1 MLSAISNDQSK
12 VLDYIKQELIGPK
25 NGDKEQLSDI
35 NPVDMYLMGMIHPIN
50 DNENIPVDSD
60 DQIEGFFQ
68 NKPPS
73 FGLSFYLGG
82 GGEFILNVSCAQYME
97 RRVLSPEFLN
107 KLKLKARELE
117 PNKSSEVITELDDIS
132 NALSSN
138 PDDQGDLIKAA
149 KRINNN
155 LGKGIR
161 EKVNLK
167 AWTRSPNKYQGDVLR
182 PSNNLLDLYL
192 FDDKVRVNVIWRPFK
207 RGFIITVTMINN
219 IKKSSKYVE
228 DQLFQSRIKIE
239 KNNDKILPYP
249 LESDM
254 SYDGEEEELALMYRK
269 YDTFA
274 VGHSCAADW
283 HVDNNNV
290 VSLFSEFLPSC
301 SVKPVTLSLESS
313 GDEKV
318 LNLQFLSN
326 DSLSKDVLK
335 KHLLLFSKNYKSWA
349 LKESKKD
356 IGDCSSVARDRI
368 IQRIDNSIKRINK
381 GIDIVVSDDLIFDAF
396 KMANL
401 AMLMQMVHGSDF
413 SKNIKNKDEVE
424 FLAPDY
430 ASEKY
435 SDFNW
440 RPFQL
445 AFFLL
450 TIESLINKD
459 SQDRNTVDLI
469 WFPTGGGKTEAYLAV
484 SAFEL
489 LYRRMILK
497 ESGAGTVV
505 IKRYSLRLLT
515 AQQFQRAAILICA
528 CEKLRRDNL
537 SLLGEQ
543 AYSVGLWVGEASSP
557 NDFTNNK
564 GTGALQHYNNA
575 LEAHTPENKFQAQKC
590 PWCGTRIIPTKQS
603 SKEHYGIRATET
615 SFSFYCPTTTCEFH
629 NKLPMTV
636 VDEDMYKNPPS
647 FIIGTIDKF
656 ARMSWTEKPKA
667 FFGIGHGYKPPSLI
681 IQDELHLISGPL
693 GTIAGIYEAAM
704 DSIIYSIDGYY
715 PKKIAATATIRR
727 AEEQITRLYALK
739 ANIFPSS
746 GVDAEDSYFAR
757 TDNNSP
763 GRVYVGIMGQS
774 STQTTS
780 IVDVAS
786 VLSQIPIDVELSKAA
801 KDSYWTQ
808 VIYHNSKKELSKT
821 ITMASDDIP
830 NRLKLLYKKKQ
841 RSIKNVEELSGNKQ
855 GDELTEILE
864 KMDMTVHD
872 KPSEVIDILPC
883 TNMISVGVDV
893 SRLGLIMMHGQP
905 KTTSE
910 YIQASSRV
918 GRDKIPG
925 IVVTVYPSANPR
937 ARSHYES
944 FISYHKSLYKFVEP
958 TSVTPYAEPAR
969 DRALHAAL
977 VILMRYVGGI
987 GANED
992 ACLFKSSSD
1001 SSQRLIKSLILRMQK
1016 SDNSEKDS
1024 IEEHVY
1030 SIVKKWDNLIKEYP
1044 GKLQY
1049 RNNSGRQFKSLLCDF
1064 DEKVKGSWPT
1074 LHSMRG
1080 VDAEIDIVVSGEE
1093 L

>member
-1 MLSAISNDQSK
+1 MLNDISNDQSK

-50 DNENIPVDSD
+50 DDENIPVDSD

-82 GGEFILNVSCAQYME
+82 EGGFTLNVSCAQYVGKK
-97 RRVLSPEFLN
+97 VLNPEFLN
-107 KLKLKARELE
+107 KLKLHAQRMEV
-117 PNKSSEVITELDDIS
+117 NKSSEIIAELEDIS
-132 NALSSN
+132 NDLVSS
-138 PDDQGDLIKAA
+138 PEDCGSLIEAA
-149 KRINNN
+149 RRINKKLDKSIN
-155 LGKGIR
+155 
-161 EKVNLK
+161 EKISLK
-167 AWTRSPNKYQGDVLR
+167 AWIRCPNNHYEDVLR
-182 PSNNLLDLYL
+182 PSNNSLDLYL
-192 FDDKVRVNVIWRPFK
+192 FDEKVRVNMIWRPFK

-219 IKKSSKYVE
+219 IKKSNKYV
-228 DQLFQSRIKIE
+228 DNQLFQSRMKID
-239 KNNDKILPYP
+239 KNNDEILPYP

-254 SYDGEEEELALMYRK
+254 SYDREEEELALMYRK
-269 YDTFA
+269 HNTFA

-283 HVDNNNV
+283 HVDNNSV
-290 VSLFSEFLPSC
+290 TSLSSEFLPSC

-313 GDEKV
+313 GDERV
-318 LNLQFLSN
+318 LNLQFLSDDN
-326 DSLSKDVLK
+326 LSKDILK
-335 KHLLLFSKNYKSWA
+335 KHLLSFSKDYKSWA
-349 LKESKKD
+349 LKERKKD
-356 IGDCSSVARDRI
+356 IGDYSIKAKDRI
-368 IQRIDNSIKRINK
+368 IQRINDSIKRINI

-401 AMLMQMVHGSDF
+401 AMLMQMVHGSKF
-413 SKNIKNKDEVE
+413 SKNIKNKDELE
-424 FLAPDY
+424 FIAPDY
-430 ASEKY
+430 TSKKY

-459 SQDRNTVDLI
+459 SQDRNIVDLI

-489 LYRRMILK
+489 LYRRMYLK

-505 IKRYSLRLLT
+505 IKRYPLRLLT

-528 CEKLRRDNL
+528 CEKLRRDNQK
-537 SLLGEQ
+537 LLGKRP
-543 AYSVGLWVGEASSP
+543 YSIGLWVGQDSSP
-557 NDFTNNK
+557 NDFTNSQ
-564 GTGALQHYNNA
+564 GTGAFQYYSSA
-575 LEAHTPENKFQAQKC
+575 LEAHIPENKFQVQKC
-590 PWCGTRIIPTKQS
+590 PWCGTRIIPTKQN
-603 SKEHYGIRATET
+603 KKDHYGIRATEV
-615 SFSFYCPTTTCEFH
+615 SFSFYCPTTTCEF
-629 NKLPMTV
+629 NNELPMTV

-647 FIIGTIDKF
+647 FIIGTVDKF
-656 ARMSWTEKPKA
+656 ARMAWTEKPKA
-667 FFGIGHGYKPPSLI
+667 FFGIGHGYEPPSLI
-681 IQDELHLISGPL
+681 IQDEMHLISGPL
-693 GTIAGIYEAAM
+693 GTISGIYEAAI
-704 DSIIYSIDGYY
+704 DSIIYSINGYY

-739 ANIFPSS
+739 SNIFPSS
-746 GVDAEDSYFAR
+746 GIDAEDSYFAR
-757 TDNNSP
+757 TDNNKP
-763 GRVYVGIMGQS
+763 GRMYIGIMGQS

-786 VLSQIPIDVELSKAA
+786 MLSQIPIDVELSKDA

-808 VIYHNSKKELSKT
+808 VVYHNSKKELSKT

-830 NRLKLLYKKKQ
+830 NRLQLLYKNKQ
-841 RSIKNVEELSGNKQ
+841 RSVRNVEELSGNKQ

-864 KMDMTVHD
+864 KMDMTVHSN
-872 KPSEVIDILPC
+872 PSEVIDILPC

-918 GRDKIPG
+918 GRDEVPG
-925 IVVTVYPSANPR
+925 IVVTVHPSANPR

-944 FISYHKSLYKFVEP
+944 FMSYHKSLYKFVEP

-992 ACLFKSSSD
+992 ACLFKSDSD
-1001 SSQRLIKSLILRMQK
+1001 SSQKLIKGLILRMQK

-1024 IEEHVY
+1024 IEKHIY

-1064 DEKVKGSWPT
+1064 DEKVNDSWPT